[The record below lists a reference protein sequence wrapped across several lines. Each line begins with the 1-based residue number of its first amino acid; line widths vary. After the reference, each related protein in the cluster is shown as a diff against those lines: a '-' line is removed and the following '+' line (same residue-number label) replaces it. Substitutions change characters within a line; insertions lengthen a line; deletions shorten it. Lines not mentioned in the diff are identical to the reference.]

1 MRPWAPAPRPP
12 ALAWIVLC
20 ALLWAV
26 GLLAEP
32 PGARAQGYGGV
43 GAYGAYG
50 PAGSAPDPRAA
61 LDRVRAEEGGILD
74 QLALFDQEL
83 GRTLTAMVELE
94 TRAAALE
101 GERAQHLLEVKQ
113 AEERLDGLRV
123 LVKERVRG
131 LYRLHRQGVARVI
144 FGAQDPLELRRR
156 GRYMLALLRADADQ
170 LNAFAEA
177 AERVRGLVAAVERDI
192 EQLGHLKVEL
202 RAQEETL
209 RAQRQ
214 ARVDLLAQVRAQRD
228 LAQRAI
234 AEVGMARGDL
244 DRRLGTLDPAE
255 VGAAVDAWHDPG
267 VGATGSFRDAYG
279 RLPWP
284 VHGRVIHRFGP
295 YTDPSS
301 GRPMS
306 SQGLDIAAEHG
317 EPVRA
322 VFSGRVQMAEYIRGF
337 GQTVV
342 VEHGP
347 YLSLYAHLATLRVSA
362 GAAVRAGDVVGLV
375 GNTGLTDGEG
385 YLLTFQVRYNNSPQD
400 PMLWL
405 ERR

>member
-1 MRPWAPAPRPP
+1 MRPRALWRPAAR
-12 ALAWIVLC
+12 ALVLLSMLC
-20 ALLWAV
+20 AVVLL
-26 GLLAEP
+26 LRSP
-32 PGARAQGYGGV
+32 SGAWAQGF
-43 GAYGAYG
+43 GAYGG
-50 PAGSAPDPRAA
+50 APDPRLA
-61 LDRVRAEEGGILD
+61 LDRTRAEEGSILD
-74 QLALFDQEL
+74 QLAMFDQEL

-94 TRAAALE
+94 TRAKALDE
-101 GERAQHLLEVKQ
+101 ERAGHVIEAKQ

-123 LVKERVRG
+123 VVKERLRG

-156 GRYMLALLRADADQ
+156 GRYMLALVRADADQ
-170 LNAFAEA
+170 LNAFAQS
-177 AERVRGLVAAVERDI
+177 AERVRTAVAAVERDI

-214 ARVDLLAQVRAQRD
+214 ARLDLLRQVRSERD
-228 LAQRAI
+228 LAMRAV
-234 AEVGMARGDL
+234 AEVGVARGDL
-244 DRRLGTLDPAE
+244 DQRLGTFDPAAM
-255 VGAAVDAWHDPG
+255 GAGGDAWHDAG
-267 VGATGSFRDAYG
+267 VGSTGTFRDAYG

-301 GRPMS
+301 GRPMT
-306 SQGLDIAAEHG
+306 SQGLDIAADHG

-342 VEHGP
+342 LEHGP
-347 YLSLYAHLATLRVSA
+347 YVSLYAHLGSLRVSA
-362 GAAVRAGDVVGLV
+362 GAPIRAGDVLGLV
-375 GNTGLTDGEG
+375 GNTGLTDEEG
-385 YLLTFQVRYNNSPQD
+385 YMLSFQVRYNNSPQD